1 MFYKLDV
8 KEVLFAKITRQG
20 ICIVLGDINAVSS
33 CERSGYEIIGSPNLG
48 ADLSGENSLILW
60 NFAVLKIE
68 DFWLLVSALQ
78 PVLLN
83 IV

>member
-1 MFYKLDV
+1 MLLILQQMFYKLDV

-20 ICIVLGDINAVSS
+20 TCIVLGDK
-33 CERSGYEIIGSPNLG
+33 IIGSPNLG
-48 ADLSGENSLILW
+48 ADLNGENSFILW

-68 DFWLLVSALQ
+68 DFWLLVLALQ
-78 PVLLN
+78 PVLVN